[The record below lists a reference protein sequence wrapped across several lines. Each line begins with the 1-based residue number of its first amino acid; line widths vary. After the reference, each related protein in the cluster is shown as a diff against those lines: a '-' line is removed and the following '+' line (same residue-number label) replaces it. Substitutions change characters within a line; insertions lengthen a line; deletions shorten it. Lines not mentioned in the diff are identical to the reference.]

1 MGKMDIMDNMDIQI
15 LRQAART
22 QGTPAYVFDLD
33 AFARR
38 IRHMKEVLGQ
48 DIKILYAMKANPF
61 LTRPMMKHVDEG
73 QSFLYQDSRP
83 GSGRPGGVLPRRIC
97 HMPEGRCA
105 PGENR
110 TLRR

>member
-48 DIKILYAMKANPF
+48 DIKY
-61 LTRPMMKHVDEG
+61 
-73 QSFLYQDSRP
+73 Y
-83 GSGRPGGVLPRRIC
+83 
-97 HMPEGRCA
+97 MP
-105 PGENR
+105 
-110 TLRR
+110 

>member
-38 IRHMKEVLGQ
+38 IRHMKKVLGQ

-61 LTRPMMKHVDEG
+61 FTLSLIHISMCIRDRPC
-73 QSFLYQDSRP
+73 DSSYIRWAWD
-83 GSGRPGGVLPRRIC
+83 S
-97 HMPEGRCA
+97 
-105 PGENR
+105 
-110 TLRR
+110 